1 MEGLIE
7 PDGSVLV
14 IEDVAGE
21 HGALE
26 RALAGRG
33 HNVLA
38 CLRPEATKLLAADQA
53 DVVIVGREDARSLLA
68 GASIP
73 VVVLTGTAGPDERAA
88 LLAAGA
94 SACVPDPLDPVELEG
109 YIQVAMRFRRLELLS
124 LTDPLTGLGNRREA
138 ERELNRLIVGASRH
152 GHLLGLVLVDVDG
165 FKAVND
171 TYGHAAGDRVLREA
185 AARMADCLRGSDT
198 IARWGGEKFHAILP
212 NTEVIG
218 VAQTAERLRRAIERD
233 PFPIDDST
241 IALTVSVGWADWRGE
256 DPHEFQ
262 LRADRALY
270 DAKAAGRNTVRPQ
283 PVPEPRG

>member
-1 MEGLIE
+1 MKGLIE
-7 PDGSVLV
+7 PEGGVLV

-38 CLRPEATKLLAADQA
+38 CPRSEATKLLESDQA
-53 DVVIVGREDARSLLA
+53 DVVIVGLTDARTVLA
-68 GASIP
+68 GASVP

-109 YIQVAMRFRRLELLS
+109 YIQVAMRFRRLERLS

-138 ERELNRLIVGASRH
+138 ERELGRLIVGSSRH
-152 GHLLGLVLVDVDG
+152 GRPLGLVLVDLDG
-165 FKAVND
+165 FKAIND
-171 TYGHAAGDRVLREA
+171 TYGHDAGDRVLREA
-185 AARMADCLRGSDT
+185 SVRMAGCLRGSDT
-198 IARWGGEKFHAILP
+198 IARWGGEEFHVILP
-212 NTEVIG
+212 DTEPVG
-218 VAQTAERLRRAIERD
+218 VAQTAERLRRSVERD
-233 PFPIDDST
+233 PFPIDGSSIRLT
-241 IALTVSVGWADWRGE
+241 ISVGWADWRGE

-262 LRADRALY
+262 LRSDRALY
-270 DAKAAGRNTVRPQ
+270 DAKASGRNTVRPR
-283 PVPEPRG
+283 PAP